1 MSRVSEAYGSGTMV
15 KFAWPSLLAH
25 SSDGEERVKGV
36 GLASPE
42 TVRNVLARGR
52 LIEATDGFEESG
64 GDGTPIPAIR
74 KLEVTLQRRLQSL
87 TSATEG
93 DWSGD
98 WTREATI
105 LVGSSPM
112 NGGSNGV
119 VACCVSLS
127 SSPRPLLL
135 AWTMSIGR
143 APDSLRRSSKIVRA
157 GEGGIESIRLMGLT
171 IGLAKADEA
180 AELARAR
187 RSSEKA
193 SRSGLPEAR
202 LDFQRVDMV
211 EMCEPMRE
219 TPFIDGVSEP
229 RFSCNCKSKPTPLSV
244 RS

>member
-1 MSRVSEAYGSGTMV
+1 
-15 KFAWPSLLAH
+15 LAH
-25 SSDGEERVKGV
+25 SSVGDERVNGA

-52 LIEATDGFEESG
+52 LIEARDGFEESG
-64 GDGTPIPAIR
+64 GDGTPIPAMR
-74 KLEVTLQRRLQSL
+74 KLEVTLQRRLLSL

-98 WTREATI
+98 WTREATT

-112 NGGSNGV
+112 KGGSSGV

-127 SSPRPLLL
+127 SWPRPLLL
-135 AWTMSIGR
+135 AWAMSIGR

-157 GEGGIESIRLMGLT
+157 GDGGIESIRLMGIT
-171 IGLAKADEA
+171 TGLAKADEA
-180 AELARAR
+180 AELARER
-187 RSSEKA
+187 RSSGKT
-193 SRSGLPEAR
+193 SRSGLPEVR

-211 EMCEPMRE
+211 EMWEPMRE
-219 TPFIDGVSEP
+219 TPFIDGVSDP
-229 RFSCNCKSKPTPLSV
+229 RFSRNCRSMPTPLSV